1 MAPARTTTLAH
12 EVGRRIQALRA
23 ERGISLSELARGAN
37 LGKATLSA
45 VESGTRNA
53 TLETLY
59 AIAARLDVPLA
70 ALLAPPTPSAPPTV
84 RGTAVTA
91 ELLEAF
97 TDDRRR
103 PRELYRLT
111 IHPGPTQ
118 TSPAHPQGVTEYL
131 TVFAGTALVGPP
143 RRAHHISRKAATPPS
158 PPTYRTSTPALD
170 TEVRASLSHPPPGAQ
185 SELGPHQAPFACRGC
200 AAARRFGFRVPALPP
215 VASACRAAV
224 WKAKTGVAGRVFILK
239 RRAVAHPAG

>member
-1 MAPARTTTLAH
+1 MAQARTSTLAQ

-23 ERGISLSELARGAN
+23 ERGISLSELARGAG

-70 ALLAPPTPSAPPTV
+70 ALLAAPTPTAPTTV

-91 ELLEAF
+91 ELLQVFADGEA
-97 TDDRRR
+97 TT
-103 PRELYRLT
+103 ELYRLT

-118 TSPAHPQGVTEYL
+118 TSPAHPRGVVEYL
-131 TVFAGTALVGPP
+131 TVFSGTALVGPP
-143 RRAHHISRKAATPPS
+143 DAPLTVAEGGHVSFASDVPHIYAAVEG
-158 PPTYRTSTPALD
+158 
-170 TEVRASLSHPPPGAQ
+170 EVRASLVI
-185 SELGPHQAPFACRGC
+185 R
-200 AAARRFGFRVPALPP
+200 
-215 VASACRAAV
+215 
-224 WKAKTGVAGRVFILK
+224 
-239 RRAVAHPAG
+239 HPARPAR

>member
-1 MAPARTTTLAH
+1 MAPARTSTLAH

-70 ALLAPPTPSAPPTV
+70 ALLAPPTPSESPTV

-97 TDDRRR
+97 TDAAGTT
-103 PRELYRLT
+103 ELYRLT

-118 TSPAHPQGVTEYL
+118 TSPAHPRGVTEHL
-131 TVFAGTALVGPP
+131 TVFAGTALVGPQAAP
-143 RRAHHISRKAATPPS
+143 ITVPQGGHASFASDVPHIYA
-158 PPTYRTSTPALD
+158 ALD
-170 TEVRASLSHPPPGAQ
+170 DEVRASLVI
-185 SELGPHQAPFACRGC
+185 R
-200 AAARRFGFRVPALPP
+200 
-215 VASACRAAV
+215 
-224 WKAKTGVAGRVFILK
+224 
-239 RRAVAHPAG
+239 HPARSQN